1 MNRAHAALEK
11 EDYMTVRATEAVED
25 TLIKDLLAIRDA
37 KRVVCHMT
45 HEEIMRCMQLGL
57 HDDERSE
64 YYEVDYNE
72 VLEEDACYAHLP
84 LSIRPCDDGAELVPK
99 DEGISG
105 LQLRIETESFRH
117 KSYEAAVDACYW
129 HDGVEAVFST
139 DEDEE
144 LAASSEVAAAILVS
158 RSESHTLPVIQG
170 IAERIL
176 EALF

>member
-1 MNRAHAALEK
+1 
-11 EDYMTVRATEAVED
+11 MTVRATEAVED

-84 LSIRPCDDGAELVPK
+84 LGIRPCDDGAELVPK

-144 LAASSEVAAAILVS
+144 LAASSEVAAAILVA
-158 RSESHTLPVIQG
+158 RSDTHALHVIHE
-170 IAERIL
+170 IARRVL
-176 EALF
+176 KALF